1 LLVMGATGAVGGA
14 LRAAWTGAAPA
25 GLCPLWQGRQ
35 AGAPPGWLRWAPL
48 EEPLPALPPLE
59 AVLVLSGVVPASG
72 APLSDNAALALAGLE
87 AARAAGARHVFL
99 ASSQAVY
106 APAGHPLAEG
116 DPVAPPTPYGL
127 AKAEMEEAAAR
138 WQAAAGP
145 GAPGVTC
152 LRIGNVAGADL
163 LGRRIGAGRPMRL
176 DRFPDGRGPERSYIG
191 VGGFARVMDSLL
203 AAVLAGRDLPF
214 ALNIAAPRPVAM
226 EDLLRAWGRDWSWGG
241 GPPGARQ
248 SVSLDVAQL
257 GRLHDFEAQDS
268 DAAQMVAEWQR
279 LGRA

>member
-1 LLVMGATGAVGGA
+1 MGATGAIGGA
-14 LRAAWTGAAPA
+14 LRVAWADAAPA
-25 GLCPLWQGRQ
+25 GLRPLWQGRR
-35 AGAPPGWLRWAPL
+35 ADAPPGWLRWAPL
-48 EEPLPALPPLE
+48 DEPVPALPPLE
-59 AVLVLSGVVPASG
+59 AVVVLSGVTPAPGAALSG
-72 APLSDNAALALAGLE
+72 NAALALAGLE
-87 AARAAGARHVFL
+87 AAKAAGARHVFL

-106 APAGHPLAEG
+106 APADRPLAEG
-116 DPVAPPTPYGL
+116 DPIAPPTAYGL

-145 GAPGVTC
+145 AAPGITC

-163 LGRRIGAGRPMRL
+163 LGRRIGAGLPMRL

-191 VGGFARVMDSLL
+191 VGGFARVVESLL
-203 AAVLAGRDLPF
+203 AAVLAGQGLPF
-214 ALNIAAPRPVAM
+214 ALNVAAPRPVAM
-226 EDLLRAWGRDWSWGG
+226 EDLLRAWGRDWSWNGA
-241 GPPGARQ
+241 PPEARQ